1 MRFIFFHLM
10 PWDRFDDRE
19 LEWPVKNTS
28 FDPNEATELYKTY
41 IDTMAYAEEC
51 GWDGV
56 GCNEH
61 HFSPYGMM
69 NNCNLIGSMLA
80 QRTEKAKICM
90 FGNLVPLLNPIRV
103 AEEYAMLDV
112 ISGGRLM
119 CGFMRGIPHEY
130 IAYNLPPSDS
140 RSRLAEAT
148 QLIKKAWTEPDP
160 FGWEGEHYQF
170 RSVSIWP
177 RPVQQPHPPILMSG
191 GNPES
196 ARNAARNKAML
207 GINFIPT
214 LEKGREIIDAYIDEA
229 RACGWEPGP
238 EHLLITFHTCI
249 AETDEAAIQTLQ
261 GGVDYFNSVL
271 MNVQRNAQQIVL
283 QKTKFYRSEQN
294 RDFFM
299 ERLQKAKSRTIAEAV
314 NDGTVLCGKPETVVK
329 QIKRAQKELGVGWIN
344 TNMKIGNLPN
354 DAVIKGMELFRDYV
368 APEVRDLSP
377 APERALALA
386 GE

>member
-1 MRFIFFHLM
+1 
-10 PWDRFDDRE
+10 
-19 LEWPVKNTS
+19 
-28 FDPNEATELYKTY
+28 
-41 IDTMAYAEEC
+41 
-51 GWDGV
+51 
-56 GCNEH
+56 
-61 HFSPYGMM
+61 
-69 NNCNLIGSMLA
+69 
-80 QRTEKAKICM
+80 
-90 FGNLVPLLNPIRV
+90 
-103 AEEYAMLDV
+103 
-112 ISGGRLM
+112 
-119 CGFMRGIPHEY
+119 
-130 IAYNLPPSDS
+130 
-140 RSRLAEAT
+140 
-148 QLIKKAWTEPDP
+148 
-160 FGWEGEHYQF
+160 
-170 RSVSIWP
+170 
-177 RPVQQPHPPILMSG
+177 
-191 GNPES
+191 
-196 ARNAARNKAML
+196 ML